1 MIRFIRKN
9 PGLFVAVVV
18 SVIVFAVAELG
29 KAYLMGELVGG
40 KMTWESVMELGGI
53 TALFLV
59 VYVSASSIKS
69 ALMQKFENKARYDLL
84 MWLGDWSMRMS
95 PSEMEARDSS
105 AFINTMTNKADQI
118 IEKCVHSYMLMIN
131 LVISFVVGSVYIL
144 SYNALMLVFMYVC
157 TGLTLWLNKRFAP
170 RLESNQKTLLAQKE
184 RWIQTI
190 KNFYK
195 NFLNI
200 RNENVE
206 TLYSRSLQKENRA
219 LRAASDKAN
228 GFLVV
233 SDALN
238 DGIGQFMFFGVLVFG
253 ALLIST
259 GHMTVAI
266 LMAVVQVSNMVANP
280 IFQFATL
287 KNRILSSR
295 FLLGEMEAEEQR
307 VLEHN
312 KRETIS
318 LPALRSITLDH
329 LDFAYPNGKTVFHD
343 VSHTFRQGS
352 KTLIVGPSGEG
363 KSTLLKLL
371 LKQIPSS
378 NVKADGAP
386 LDQVRYG
393 SYFSHIAYVSQT
405 LSLFPMTLKENIVLG
420 KDKPVEPVLKQ
431 VRLMD
436 LNERQNEVF
445 DSDSMMLSGGQIQ
458 RVVLGRAIAS
468 DKEWVVLD
476 EAFSAIDEAT
486 RQSIEMAFLNDPA
499 KTVIAVSHH
508 IDPDV
513 AARYDE
519 ILLVKNGTLRPITLE
534 ALKEEMKKRW

>member
-1 MIRFIRKN
+1 C
-9 PGLFVAVVV
+9 L
-18 SVIVFAVAELG
+18 
-29 KAYLMGELVGG
+29 
-40 KMTWESVMELGGI
+40 
-53 TALFLV
+53 
-59 VYVSASSIKS
+59 
-69 ALMQKFENKARYDLL
+69 
-84 MWLGDWSMRMS
+84 
-95 PSEMEARDSS
+95 
-105 AFINTMTNKADQI
+105 
-118 IEKCVHSYMLMIN
+118 HSYMLMIN

-144 SYNALMLVFMYVC
+144 SCNALMLVFMYVC

-170 RLESNQKTLLAQKE
+170 RLESNQKTLIAQKE

-219 LRAASDKAN
+219 LQAASDKAN

-295 FLLGEMEAEEQR
+295 FLLKEMEAEEQR

-329 LDFAYPNGKTVFHD
+329 LDFAYPNGKMVFHD
-343 VSHTFRQGS
+343 VSHTFKQGS

-371 LKQIPSS
+371 LKQIPAA

-436 LNERQNEVF
+436 LNDRQNEVF
-445 DSDSMMLSGGQIQ
+445 DSDSMTLSGGQIQ

-468 DKEWVVLD
+468 NKEWVVLD

-519 ILLVKNGTLRPITLE
+519 ILLVKDGTLRSITLE